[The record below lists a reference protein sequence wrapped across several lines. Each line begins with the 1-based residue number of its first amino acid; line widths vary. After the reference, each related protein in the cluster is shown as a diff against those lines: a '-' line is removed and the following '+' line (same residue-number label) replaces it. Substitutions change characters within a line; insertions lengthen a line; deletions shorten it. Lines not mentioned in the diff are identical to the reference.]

1 MTNLFLIIKI
11 INTANS
17 LDCTKHNV
25 LKITAVFYDPIGL
38 LCPIVLQL
46 KLLFTKIGSK
56 KSDGDSLYN
65 ADIQLLWSSFLK
77 NLAKVNPIHINR
89 HIFSHQ
95 TNYKDITRIL

>member
-1 MTNLFLIIKI
+1 MPHCLTIKVIIHE
-11 INTANS
+11 NS
-17 LDCTKHNV
+17 E
-25 LKITAVFYDPIGL
+25 
-38 LCPIVLQL
+38 
-46 KLLFTKIGSK
+46 